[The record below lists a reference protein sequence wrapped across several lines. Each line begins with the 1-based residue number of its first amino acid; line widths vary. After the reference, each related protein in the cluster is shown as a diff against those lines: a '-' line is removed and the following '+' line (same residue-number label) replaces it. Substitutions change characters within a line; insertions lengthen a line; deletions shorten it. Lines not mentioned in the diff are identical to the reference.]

1 MGLFCGIIVSVYF
14 SKDSDKMRSP
24 FIKGLFDGIAIALGY
39 FSVSFGFG
47 VLAVKAGL
55 SVLSAVGIS
64 LTNLTSAGQAAGVT
78 VIAAGGT
85 LLEMFLTQFVINLR
99 YSLMGFSLSQ
109 KLDNTFNTPR
119 RLLVSFG
126 ITDEIFAVA
135 CAKTGML
142 TAKYMYGL
150 ILMPVI
156 GWSLGT
162 LLGAAAGAVLPSYI
176 SDVLGILLYGM
187 FIAIVV
193 PPAKRDGHILFV
205 VLLSIAFSLLIKY
218 VFVFISS
225 GFSVIIS
232 AVLASVITALFF
244 PVKEESEL

>member
-1 MGLFCGIIVSVYF
+1 
-14 SKDSDKMRSP
+14 MRSP
-24 FIKGLFDGIAIALGY
+24 FKKGLTDGIAIALGY

-47 VLAVKAGL
+47 VMAIKAGL
-55 SVLSAVGIS
+55 SILSAVGIS

-85 LLEMFLTQFVINLR
+85 LVEMMLTQLVINLR

-109 KLDNTFNTPR
+109 KLDGTFNTPR
-119 RLLVSFG
+119 RLIVSFG

-135 CAKTGML
+135 AAKEGML

-150 ILMPVI
+150 ITLPVV

-162 LLGAAAGAVLPSYI
+162 LFGAAAGAVLPSYI

-193 PPAKRDGHILFV
+193 PPAKKDRHVLFV
-205 VLLSIAFSLLIKY
+205 VFLSIVFSLLIKY
-218 VFVFISS
+218 VFTFISS
-225 GFSVIIS
+225 GFAVIIS
-232 AVLASVITALFF
+232 AVAASVITALFF
-244 PVKEESEL
+244 PVKEESEQ

>member
-1 MGLFCGIIVSVYF
+1 
-14 SKDSDKMRSP
+14 MRSP
-24 FIKGLFDGIAIALGY
+24 FKKGLTDGIAIALGY

-47 VLAVKAGL
+47 VMAIKAGL
-55 SVLSAVGIS
+55 SILSAVGIS

-85 LLEMFLTQFVINLR
+85 LVEMMLTQLVINLR

-109 KLDNTFNTPR
+109 KLDGTFNTPR
-119 RLLVSFG
+119 RLIVSFG

-135 CAKTGML
+135 AAKEGML

-150 ILMPVI
+150 ITLPVV

-162 LLGAAAGAVLPSYI
+162 LFGAAAGAVLPSYI

-193 PPAKRDGHILFV
+193 PPAKKDRHILFAV
-205 VLLSIAFSLLIKY
+205 FLSIVFSLLIKY
-218 VFVFISS
+218 VFTFISS
-225 GFSVIIS
+225 GFAVIIS
-232 AVLASVITALFF
+232 AVTASVITAIFLT
-244 PVKEESEL
+244 VNEESVQ

>member
-1 MGLFCGIIVSVYF
+1 M
-14 SKDSDKMRSP
+14 KSP
-24 FIKGLFDGIAIALGY
+24 FKKGLADGIAIALGY

-47 VLAVKAGL
+47 VMAVKAGI

-64 LTNLTSAGQAAGVT
+64 VTNLTSAGQAAGVT

-85 LLEMFLTQFVINLR
+85 LTEMLLTQLVINLR
-99 YSLMGFSLSQ
+99 YSLMGFTLSQ
-109 KLDNTFNTPR
+109 KLDGTFNTPR

-135 CAKTGML
+135 CSSKVRL

-150 ILMPVI
+150 IALPVV

-176 SDVLGILLYGM
+176 SDVMGILLYGM
-187 FIAIVV
+187 FIAIVI
-193 PPAKRDGHILFV
+193 PPAKKDRHILFT

-218 VFVFISS
+218 VFTFISS
-225 GFSVIIS
+225 GFAVIIS
-232 AVLASVITALFF
+232 AVPAAVITALFF
-244 PVKEESEL
+244 PVKEESEQ

>member
-1 MGLFCGIIVSVYF
+1 
-14 SKDSDKMRSP
+14 MRSP
-24 FIKGLFDGIAIALGY
+24 FKKGVVDGIAIALGY

-47 VLAVKAGL
+47 VMAVKAGL

-85 LLEMFLTQFVINLR
+85 LVEMILTQFVINLR

-135 CAKTGML
+135 SASKEKL

-150 ILMPVI
+150 IALPIV
-156 GWSLGT
+156 GWTAGT
-162 LLGAAAGAVLPSYI
+162 LFGSVAGAVLPSYI

-193 PPAKRDGHILFV
+193 PPAKKDNKILFA
-205 VLLSIAFSLLIKY
+205 VLLSITFSLLIKY
-218 VFVFISS
+218 VFTFISS
-225 GFSVIIS
+225 GFAVIIS

-244 PVKEESEL
+244 PVKEEAEQ

>member
-1 MGLFCGIIVSVYF
+1 
-14 SKDSDKMRSP
+14 MRSP
-24 FIKGLFDGIAIALGY
+24 YTKGLIDGIAIGLGY
-39 FSVSFGFG
+39 LSVSFGFG
-47 VLAVKAGL
+47 VMAVKAGL
-55 SVLSAVGIS
+55 SILATVGIS

-85 LLEMFLTQFVINLR
+85 LIEMLLTQLVINLR
-99 YSLMGFSLSQ
+99 YSLMGFTLSQ

-119 RLLVSFG
+119 RMLVSFG

-135 CAKTGML
+135 CAQKERL

-150 ILMPVI
+150 ITMPVI

-193 PPAKRDGHILFV
+193 PPAKKNRHILFAV
-205 VLLSIAFSLLIKY
+205 ILSIGFSLLIKY
-218 VFVFISS
+218 VFTFISS
-225 GFSVIIS
+225 GFAVIIS
-232 AVLASVITALFF
+232 AVAASVITALFF
-244 PVKEESEL
+244 PVKEDEV

>member
-1 MGLFCGIIVSVYF
+1 
-14 SKDSDKMRSP
+14 MRSP
-24 FIKGLFDGIAIALGY
+24 FVKGLLDGLPICFGY

-47 VLAVKAGL
+47 IMAVKAGISIL
-55 SVLSAVGIS
+55 AAVGIS
-64 LTNLTSAGQAAGVT
+64 LSNLTSAGQAAGVT

-85 LLEMFLTQFVINLR
+85 LIEMALTQLVINLR

-109 KLDNTFNTPR
+109 KLDGTFNTPR

-135 CAKTGML
+135 CAETKLL

-150 ILMPVI
+150 ILTPVI

-162 LLGAAAGAVLPSYI
+162 LIGAAAGAVLPGYI
-176 SDVLGILLYGM
+176 SDVMGILLYGM
-187 FIAIVV
+187 FIAIIV
-193 PPAKRDGHILFV
+193 PPAKKDRHVLFV
-205 VLLSIAFSLLIKY
+205 AALASAFSIIIY
-218 VFVFISS
+218 YAFSDYISS

-232 AVLASVITALFF
+232 AVLASVIGALFF
-244 PVKEESEL
+244 PVKEGEPS